1 MRDCLVNLVIKLRNV
16 LITHLDIWVDRYL
29 FTEEIVGGEETL
41 QPLPVYHHGRPETGG
56 QHCHCLLCLQ
66 RITCTAIMGA
76 VLVAVLLAPQTTV
89 CYYYALFLHHGAPV
103 DY

>member
-66 RITCTAIMGA
+66 RITCCSTLMG
-76 VLVAVLLAPQTTV
+76 VAGEASLTSCVTV
-89 CYYYALFLHHGAPV
+89 VCIAMHWSFTNGLFR
-103 DY
+103 